1 MTHTIYRG
9 RQRICPDPALHMQL
23 SERWDRRVEIRRLQ
37 VEPIDRTIPFDEVLQ
52 QAGRSRRGG
61 VRPHTVPD
69 DAFLNNSPL
78 PHQMLTVASM
88 PAGLAERIPAL
99 PARTSEPD
107 GGGAHNDHVFEL
119 KPTVRVQP
127 AREPT
132 T

>member
-9 RQRICPDPALHMQL
+9 RQRTLPDPALHMQL

-37 VEPIDRTIPFDEVLQ
+37 VEPMDRTITFDEVLQ

-61 VRPHTVPD
+61 VGPHTVPD
-69 DAFLNNSPL
+69 DVFPNTSPL
-78 PHQMLTVASM
+78 SHQMLTVASM

-99 PARTSEPD
+99 PARTSEPAAT
-107 GGGAHNDHVFEL
+107 GAHNDHVFEL

-127 AREPT
+127 ARET
-132 T
+132 TN

>member
-9 RQRICPDPALHMQL
+9 RQRTLPDPALHML

-37 VEPIDRTIPFDEVLQ
+37 VEPMDRTINFDEVLQ

-69 DAFLNNSPL
+69 DVFSNNSPL

-88 PAGLAERIPAL
+88 PAGLMERIPAL
-99 PARTSEPD
+99 PARTSGPAEA
-107 GGGAHNDHVFEL
+107 GAHNDHVF
-119 KPTVRVQP
+119 
-127 AREPT
+127 
-132 T
+132 